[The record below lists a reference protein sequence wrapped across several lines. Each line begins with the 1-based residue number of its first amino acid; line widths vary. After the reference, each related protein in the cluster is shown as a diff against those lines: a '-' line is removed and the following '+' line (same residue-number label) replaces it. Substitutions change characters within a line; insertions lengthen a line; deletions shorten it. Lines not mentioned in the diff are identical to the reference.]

1 MSRTLAG
8 SPARSP
14 RGGREARSPPDR
26 EDLRSRYCVL
36 TVCCWGAEV
45 GVQRARCRLQSSRAT
60 REDCGPPV
68 LNTGGPQLSCY
79 RDKCRE
85 NLLCI
90 VPRLC
95 IVHRRVNLWIVN
107 HERTLSRRDN
117 RCYGTVTARSEYTPL
132 HDRVDKDELVVGD
145 GRVPPRK
152 TVLSTSRGADSLS
165 RAEHQSQQET
175 ETSRA

>member
-1 MSRTLAG
+1 MVHS
-8 SPARSP
+8 
-14 RGGREARSPPDR
+14 
-26 EDLRSRYCVL
+26 
-36 TVCCWGAEV
+36 AE
-45 GVQRARCRLQSSRAT
+45 
-60 REDCGPPV
+60 
-68 LNTGGPQLSCY
+68 
-79 RDKCRE
+79 
-85 NLLCI
+85 
-90 VPRLC
+90 
-95 IVHRRVNLWIVN
+95 IVHRRVNMCNVN
-107 HERTLSRRDN
+107 HERTLSRHTRRDN